1 MTALGDIELSSKVE
15 NTAGSRESDNHGT
28 PGPRFLPAALKQLFR
43 DAKNVLTANDAPA
56 PEVKRKRREET
67 GRAFRMTA
75 RKLVRRAVRIPA
87 EAYVR
92 ATAYLADTLDW
103 LNQWHHQ
110 DDIAED
116 VQPAPSE
123 HLYPHL

>member
-1 MTALGDIELSSKVE
+1 MTALGDGELSPKVE
-15 NTAGSRESDNHGT
+15 NTVGSRERDNQGT
-28 PGPRFLPAALKQLFR
+28 PGPRFLPAAIRQLFR
-43 DAKNVLTANDAPA
+43 HVKNVLTANDAPA

-67 GRAFRMTA
+67 GRAFQMTA

-92 ATAYLADTLDW
+92 ATAYLADTFDW

-116 VQPAPSE
+116 VHPAWLFSW
-123 HLYPHL
+123 

>member
-1 MTALGDIELSSKVE
+1 MTALGEPSPRAE
-15 NTAGSRESDNHGT
+15 NTEDGREEKTPARRFQPGT
-28 PGPRFLPAALKQLFR
+28 IKQLFR
-43 DAKNVLTANDAPA
+43 DLKNALTGKDDQPA

-75 RKLVRRAVRIPA
+75 RKLMRRTIRLPRQAFA
-87 EAYVR
+87 R

-103 LNQWHHQ
+103 LNLWHHH
-110 DDIAED
+110 DDIAEEI
-116 VQPAPSE
+116 QPATTRD